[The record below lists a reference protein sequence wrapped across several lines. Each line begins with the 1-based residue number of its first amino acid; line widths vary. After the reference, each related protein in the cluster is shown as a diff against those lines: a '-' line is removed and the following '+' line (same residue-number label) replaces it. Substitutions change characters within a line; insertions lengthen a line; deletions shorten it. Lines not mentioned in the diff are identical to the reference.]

1 MPAAPKNPD
10 VFPTPEAAAS
20 GNVPG
25 RFVTVL
31 GVRVRGDNAD
41 VWLLTNDRPPFE
53 REQALLTRVEDGW
66 EGVLSGGGFD
76 SSTPAEV
83 ITKAEALGG

>member
-1 MPAAPKNPD
+1 MSGVPKNPD

-20 GNVPG
+20 DVPG

-31 GVRVRGDNAD
+31 GVQVRGDKAD
-41 VWLLTNDRPPFE
+41 VWMLMNEGPPFE
-53 REQALLTRVEDGW
+53 REQALVTRVEGGW

-76 SSTPAEV
+76 PSTPAE
-83 ITKAEALGG
+83 ITTKAEELGG

>member
-1 MPAAPKNPD
+1 MRGVPKERE

-20 GNVPG
+20 GDVPG

-31 GVRVRGDNAD
+31 GVRIRGDEAD
-41 VWLLTNDRPPFE
+41 VWMLTNDRPPFE
-53 REQALLTRVEDGW
+53 REQALVTRVKDGW

-76 SSTPAEV
+76 ESTPSE
-83 ITKAEALGG
+83 IMTKAEELGG

>member
-1 MPAAPKNPD
+1 MSGVPKNPD

-20 GNVPG
+20 GDVPG

-31 GVRVRGDNAD
+31 GVQIRGDRAD
-41 VWLLTNDRPPFE
+41 VWMLTNDGPPFE
-53 REQALLTRVEDGW
+53 REQALVTRVEGGW

-76 SSTPAEV
+76 SSTPAEI
-83 ITKAEALGG
+83 ITKAEELGG